1 MKDDLATLN
10 PNFLD
15 KFPLTIQKGTLIK
28 DITGGVVLG
37 TENDRKIN
45 STTCDHESRKG
56 NKVMNTKCRKN
67 FEQENE
73 KPKRCEIF

>member
-28 DITGGVVLG
+28 EITGGVVLG

-56 NKVMNTKCRKN
+56 NEVMNTKCRKN